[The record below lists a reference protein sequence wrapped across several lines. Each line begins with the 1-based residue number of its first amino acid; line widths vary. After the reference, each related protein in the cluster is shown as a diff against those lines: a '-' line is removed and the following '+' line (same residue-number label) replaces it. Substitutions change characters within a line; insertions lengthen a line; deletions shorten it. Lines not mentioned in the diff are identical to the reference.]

1 MTDDETPPAPDRDAP
16 QTLTLAQV
24 AADLQLSWDTAARI
38 ARTGEL
44 PAFKVGGQW
53 RVDAAEY
60 ARWKRART
68 RTETSRRQRTA
79 GVI

>member
-1 MTDDETPPAPDRDAP
+1 MIDDETPPPDHDAP

-24 AADLQLSWDTAARI
+24 AADLQLSWDTTARI
-38 ARTGEL
+38 ARSGEL
-44 PAFKVGGQW
+44 PAFKIGGQW

-68 RTETSRRQRTA
+68 RAETSRRQRTA
-79 GVI
+79 GVL